1 MKKCPFCAEEI
12 QDVAI
17 VCKHCGRDL
26 APEAVSLVSQAL
38 AGRTVAKA
46 VPEQSSFGQSTPS
59 AYAGAYQDLRQAFGQ
74 LIPSAAAGTYEDL
87 RQATEEFFNV
97 WAPIAVESQPAP
109 PTVETKPKRSIGNIA
124 VTVAGAFANQHF
136 IYEVTQVSTGR
147 MGRNQFSGN
156 ISFSIPI
163 VFLTVAAIIAFV
175 VWIWRTLS

>member
-1 MKKCPFCAEEI
+1 MKKCPYCAEEI

-97 WAPIAVESQPAP
+97 WAPIAVDSQPAP
-109 PTVETKPKRSIGNIA
+109 PTIETKPGRSIGNIA
-124 VTVAGAFANQHF
+124 VKVAGAFATLHF
-136 IYEVTQVSTGR
+136 IYERTREPTGR
-147 MGRNQFSGN
+147 MGRNRFSGN

-163 VFLTVAAIIAFV
+163 VFLTLAAIIAFV
-175 VWIWRTLS
+175 VWIWRTVS